1 MASRNHFSCFPAGDA
16 WHRPY
21 GSSASSSAATAGRVQ
36 SATGFTPAALTVLI
50 LAIFQ
55 AGALAAADNQP
66 TQVNPSLKEPIL
78 PVYSL
83 SAAVDAAIKN
93 YPTLRGAKAKF
104 DRSSNEVS
112 LARTAYLPQLDVL
125 AQEIR
130 TTTNNIAGTIF
141 PQPLNV
147 IPTQTGPANDTSTF
161 RSVFSNDYGVN
172 FSWLLYDWGQ
182 RHSKVEVARSLVA
195 QTNAGIK
202 LTSLD
207 IASSAADCYLTTVET
222 RETIKAQAAIVERMR
237 AYNLIVHT
245 LVDKGL
251 RPGVDVSRADA
262 DLAAAK
268 MNLVEAE
275 SAAQLASV
283 DLAESMGIAGTKIG
297 VDNTPWVKR
306 PSHDIANAGGPE
318 NHPLVI
324 LKAAAA
330 ATAHSQVISV
340 QKMYRPRL
348 WFHSG
353 IWARGSGSRIN
364 AHPVADGVLPQNAN
378 YVAGF
383 GIDFPI
389 LSYYEIKAKERMAKQ
404 TEADEIANYDLAVQ
418 QITKKDA
425 RAAVL
430 LDKAHRLADETPALV
445 TAAKDNEL
453 KATERYRVGLT
464 NILEVAE
471 AQRILQNALVQNAV
485 AQTRIWRALL
495 SVAYAHGD
503 LRPFLDLVV
512 RAEAAVK

>member
-1 MASRNHFSCFPAGDA
+1 MFSRIRRYPLFFFLPVLVLSFLVNAGSA
-16 WHRPY
+16 GAE
-21 GSSASSSAATAGRVQ
+21 GSSRSE
-36 SATGFTPAALTVLI
+36 
-50 LAIFQ
+50 
-55 AGALAAADNQP
+55 
-66 TQVNPSLKEPIL
+66 EPLLRDAIL

-83 SAAVDAAIKN
+83 SAAVDVAVKN
-93 YPTLRGAKAKF
+93 FPSLRAAKAKF

-147 IPTQTGPANDTSTF
+147 IPTQTGPANNTSSF

-182 RHSKVEVARSLVA
+182 RHSKVMVAHSQVA
-195 QTNAGIK
+195 QANAGMK
-202 LTSLD
+202 LTALD
-207 IASSAADCYLTTVET
+207 VANAAADAYLTSVET
-222 RETIKAQAAIVERMR
+222 KETIKAQLAIVERMK
-237 AYNLIVHT
+237 AYSLIVHT

-251 RPGVDVSRADA
+251 RPGVDASRADA
-262 DLAAAK
+262 DLSAAR
-268 MNLVEAE
+268 MNLIEAE
-275 SAAQLASV
+275 TAAQIAIV
-283 DLAESMGIAGTKIG
+283 DLAETMGVAGNSLRVESG
-297 VDNTPWVKR
+297 PWIKR
-306 PSHDIANAGGPE
+306 PTQELPLKSVPE
-318 NHPLVI
+318 NHPLVL

-364 AHPVADGVLPQNAN
+364 ANPVAYGLLPQNAN
-378 YVAGF
+378 YVAGL

-389 LSYYEIKAKERMAKQ
+389 LSYYEIRAKERMARQ
-404 TEADEIANYDLAVQ
+404 TEADERANYDLAVQ

-430 LDKAHRLADETPALV
+430 LDNAHRLADETPKLV
-445 TAAKDNEL
+445 AAAKDNEL
-453 KATERYRVGLT
+453 KASERYRVGLA
-464 NILEVAE
+464 NVLEVAE
-471 AQRILQNALVQNAV
+471 AQRILQNALVQDAV

-495 SVAYAHGD
+495 SLSYAHGD
-503 LRPFLDLVV
+503 LRPFLDLVGK
-512 RAEAAVK
+512 AEAKGN